1 MLASAVMLEVIIVGA
16 GPSGLAT
23 AVCLKQGGVDFV
35 ILEREHQVGSR
46 WRNHYE
52 RLHLHTFRNL
62 STLPGM
68 AWPKG
73 TPKYP
78 TRQQVVDYLQAYAN
92 KFDIQPE
99 FGQDVQSIERVNE
112 NGTWTV
118 RTQDK
123 TWRART
129 LVVAA
134 GYNRTPHA
142 PTWPGQDTFTGDLL
156 HSIDYRSARTWTGKR
171 ALVVGSGN
179 TGAEIAV
186 DFVEHDADVSIC
198 IRGPIHLIPRD
209 IGPLPAQYTGIA
221 LSQLPRP
228 LADKLGVL
236 TSKLYFGDLSKYG
249 IVRPKKGPI
258 SMIWEDGRVPLID
271 IGTIDHIR
279 SGAIKVVP
287 GIERF
292 TAKGCDFVDGTSS
305 EFDVVVLATGYR
317 GTIDEFFSGASP
329 YLSERGYPRAHATD
343 EPHPG
348 LFFVG
353 YSNPPTGL
361 LRDINHQAKAASQLI
376 ANS

>member
-1 MLASAVMLEVIIVGA
+1 MLEVIIVGA

-23 AVCLKQGGVDFV
+23 AVCLKQGCVDFV

-156 HSIDYRSARTWTGKR
+156 QSIDYRSARTWAGKR

-258 SMIWEDGRVPLID
+258 SMIASNALQQRVAILSTERARSLTWSSWRL
-271 IGTIDHIR
+271 GTAAR
-279 SGAIKVVP
+279 SMSFSR
-287 GIERF
+287 ERHRICRN
-292 TAKGCDFVDGTSS
+292 TATRERTQRTNRTRASSLSATATRLPDCCATS
-305 EFDVVVLATGYR
+305 T
-317 GTIDEFFSGASP
+317 TK
-329 YLSERGYPRAHATD
+329 PR
-343 EPHPG
+343 
-348 LFFVG
+348 
-353 YSNPPTGL
+353 
-361 LRDINHQAKAASQLI
+361 LRVS
-376 ANS
+376 